1 MSKME
6 SHKSHKVGRHSIVTE
21 GNFEELPLGRLNAGG
36 TEVRSLA
43 YEWSDEYQSDSGE
56 HRSILRRWVVTGNEK
71 YGLPGEKEQDVYVAL
86 LDLISRRGGI
96 PADGVISFSLY
107 ELLEIMG
114 INHGGSAYRR
124 LKRSLRTIARTTVE
138 SYRAFYS
145 ESLSKYISDEF
156 QIFTIRWSEIE
167 DPEGNRLSDR
177 HELLLHPY
185 FVESYNENYCGRLDP
200 EFYWSLSRSTTKRL
214 YRLLDRNAVEQ
225 REGTARSWQVRLEDL
240 VGLMPL
246 SVSRPKDIKRVLNKA
261 HAELQERG
269 FLDKFE
275 YVDLGK
281 DGRRKVIAAKY
292 RLSKKFAK
300 RTFSKR
306 IDLDAR
312 QQAAVD
318 QMRYWGVSRVFA
330 VEAVLKKGADHC
342 EKWATLI
349 HFQPNLDRKRTGG
362 LLRDAIEGEYPWWE
376 ENAQRA
382 LRNRVGLGEIPPG
395 VLDKANELVS
405 DTSSVGM
412 TSESPID
419 RTLASGS
426 SEDTNEQDSLFE
438 GKAGENTIAGEPPE
452 VSPDAE
458 VVWETVLEKVGE
470 TINTPSFMVWFEGT
484 VPTRWDGNQLEIS
497 VANSF
502 AQEYIQSRFEK
513 QILNGLRQQ
522 GVENPALVVSSWE
535 NSSDCG

>member
-1 MSKME
+1 MKKLE
-6 SHKSHKVGRHSIVTE
+6 THRVDRHTIVTE

-36 TEVRSLA
+36 TEVRSLD

-124 LKRSLRTIARTTVE
+124 LKTSLRTISRTTIE

-156 QIFTIRWSEIE
+156 QMFTIRWSEIE

-185 FVESYNENYCGRLDP
+185 FVESYNENYCGRLDA
-200 EFYWSLSRSTTKRL
+200 EFYWSLSRSTSKRL

-246 SVSRPKDIKRVLNKA
+246 SVSRPRDIKRVLNKA
-261 HAELQERG
+261 HAELQELG

-275 YVDLGK
+275 YLELGK
-281 DGRRKVIAAKY
+281 DGRRKLIAAKY
-292 RLSKKFAK
+292 RLNKKFAK

-318 QMRYWGVSRVFA
+318 QMRYWGVSRVAA

-382 LRNRVGLGEIPPG
+382 LRNRIGLGDIPPG

-405 DTSSVGM
+405 DTSFVGM
-412 TSESPID
+412 PSEDEIDRMTTAVNLEDTSE
-419 RTLASGS
+419 
-426 SEDTNEQDSLFE
+426 QDCLFE
-438 GKAGENTIAGEPPE
+438 DEAGENKIAGEPPMA
-452 VSPDAE
+452 SPDAE
-458 VVWETVLEKVGE
+458 VVWETVLEAVGE
-470 TINTPSFMVWFEGT
+470 TINTPSFRVWFEGT
-484 VPTRWDGNQLEIS
+484 VPTKWDGNQLEIS
-497 VANSF
+497 VVSSYAR
-502 AQEYIQSRFEK
+502 EYIQSRFEE
-513 QILNGLRQQ
+513 QILNGLRQY
-522 GVENPALVVSSWE
+522 GVVNPALVVTSWE
-535 NSSDCG
+535 KSSDCD